1 MRHDVPAHGM
11 QALRGGIQLG
21 ISVTVVLRNQRRCV
35 AIGNERGSGTTGTA
49 YNLRKAWVGAVAQY
63 AATMHIALE
72 PKPLRCAVPNKQ
84 ERQEV
89 LHSRPGQGTIDTL
102 NKGYG
107 GTLGQHALG
116 GRRQGR
122 GNADRNYSDVLRPHE
137 KFRRL
142 RRKPFVPLPVR
153 LPEEV
158 QKVLRADSRGA
169 CIGLPSATCA
179 AVLDAGDSRR
189 GRKEPGHR
197 LRMARAVGVVDA
209 DCKPHGA

>member
-21 ISVTVVLRNQRRCV
+21 IPVTAVLCNQRRCV
-35 AIGNERGSGTTGTA
+35 AIGNERCSGTTGAA
-49 YNLRKAWVGAVAQY
+49 YNVRKARAG
-63 AATMHIALE
+63 AATQHAATLHIALE

-89 LHSRPGQGTIDTL
+89 LHSRPGQGAIDTL
-102 NKGYG
+102 DKGYG

-122 GNADRNYSDVLRPHE
+122 GNAHGNHSGVLRPHE

-153 LPEEV
+153 LPEEI
-158 QKVLRADSRGA
+158 QKILWADSRGA
-169 CIGLPSATCA
+169 CLGLPSATCA